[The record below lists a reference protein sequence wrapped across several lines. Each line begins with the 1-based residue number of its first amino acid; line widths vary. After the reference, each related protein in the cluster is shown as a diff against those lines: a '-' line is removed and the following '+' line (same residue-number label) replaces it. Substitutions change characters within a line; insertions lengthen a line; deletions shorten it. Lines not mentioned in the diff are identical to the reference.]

1 MRSPMRALR
10 RLPNYLRR
18 FGLLRGLELLYRIE
32 QSDFDRA
39 APVQT
44 FNVPGVLHP
53 VHLRTSVGDRA
64 TFWQCIVDNQYD
76 FRCFPQATRLL
87 ESYEALVKSGQQPLI
102 IDCGANIG
110 LSAIWFANL
119 FSQARIIA
127 VEPDAANFDL
137 LRRNTAPYGARITPV
152 HAAVWHEPTH
162 VSITN
167 PDAGAAAFRVA
178 PVGSAAVDA
187 IATLTIPELTAMA
200 GAATAF
206 IVKIDIEGA
215 QQALFSANTE
225 WVGTTQLITLELDDW
240 QLPWAGT
247 SRTFFAAVSRY
258 PFDYL
263 LGGESIFCFRD
274 FG

>member
-1 MRSPMRALR
+1 MSGFRRVLR

-18 FGLLRGLELLYRIE
+18 FGAWRGLWLLYRIE
-32 QSDFDRA
+32 RRHFDAA
-39 APVQT
+39 APVRLYQ
-44 FNVPGVLHP
+44 VPGLSHP
-53 VHLRTSVGDRA
+53 VHLRDAVGDHA

-76 FRCFPQATRLL
+76 FRRFPQAERLHA
-87 ESYEALVKSGQQPLI
+87 SYSALVKAGQPPLI

-110 LSAIWFANL
+110 LSAVWFANM
-119 FSQARIIA
+119 FPEARIVA
-127 VEPDAANFDL
+127 VEPDAANFDVL
-137 LRRNTAPYGARITPV
+137 CKNVAPYGARVIPV
-152 HAAVWHEPTH
+152 QAAVWHEPTH

-167 PDAGAAAFRVA
+167 PTAGAAAFRVA
-178 PVGSAAVDA
+178 PVGATAAGA
-187 IATLTIPELTAMA
+187 IATLTVPELAAMA
-200 GAATAF
+200 GATTAF

-225 WVGTTQLITLELDDW
+225 WVGTTHLITLELDDW
-240 QLPWAGT
+240 QLPWVGT
-247 SRTFFAAVSRY
+247 SRPFFAAVSRY